1 MIKFI
6 RISENRKRRIG
17 IRQLSLRPNSNS
29 MNASALA
36 KSATLLVASTLFFL
50 STTNSQQTNKDSSYK
65 LEDVIVT
72 AQKRAEKLH
81 NVPFAISSLNAKQIE
96 DYRIWNIK
104 ELTSIIPN
112 LYSADP
118 GDARDVTSIR
128 GIATTSY
135 DPATTVYIDGVNQ
148 FGLDTYIPS
157 LFDVER
163 IEVLRGPQGTLYGRN
178 AMAGVINIITKQP
191 TNTSTGS
198 ASFSFGNYAQNRL
211 NLNIKTPII
220 KDKLFFGASILSDRR
235 NGFYTNQFNNESY
248 DKQHGLS
255 GNYFLKYIANQQW
268 SATLNVKHRNQ
279 NNNGAFPLT
288 MGAEDAIVNPFVL
301 NQNATTTMKDNSLNA
316 SLSVHYSG
324 HSFDFVSQ
332 TAYQSNYRYYT
343 KPIDGDFSPYDA
355 ISIINNY
362 GTKWNNIKVWTQ
374 EFRIS
379 SPTSNNNPFKWTAG
393 AYLFHQDAPVKQGT
407 RFGKDANSIM
417 MVGDSLFTLIN
428 TTNATKQ
435 GLAFFG
441 QISYALTKQLNLT
454 AGLRN
459 DLEHQS
465 QSVVGEYQHDP
476 MPSPITI
483 RPDTSAS
490 INFNAWSP
498 KLALDYHFNDRTMA
512 YLQYSKGFRTGGLSA
527 LGSDPSQPPL
537 IGYLPE
543 HSNNFELGVK
553 NNLLNNHLSLNIA
566 VFYTKV
572 NDAQVPSLVLPDA
585 ITITK
590 NVGKLNSKGIELEL
604 NTQASKNLSVQ
615 YSFGYTNA
623 SYESLKLSQGG
634 SSINLDGKKQLF
646 SPDIS
651 SLLAMHYAFAIKPG
665 HSNAFIRVEWK
676 YVGTTYFDLGN
687 NIKQSPY
694 HLINTSA
701 GYNFKKMS
709 AQVWGRNLL
718 NQKYI
723 SYAYDFGA
731 VHLGDP
737 LNYGVTV
744 SYRF

>member
-1 MIKFI
+1 
-6 RISENRKRRIG
+6 
-17 IRQLSLRPNSNS
+17 

-36 KSATLLVASTLFFL
+36 KYATLLVVSTLL
-50 STTNSQQTNKDSSYK
+50 LVSTTNSQQTNKDTSYK
-65 LEDVIVT
+65 LEDVILT

-104 ELTSIIPN
+104 ELTSIVPN

-191 TNTSTGS
+191 SNASTGS
-198 ASFSFGNYAQNRL
+198 ASFSMGNYAQNRL
-211 NLNIKTPII
+211 NLNIKTPIV
-220 KDKLFFGASILSDRR
+220 KNKLFFGASFLYDSR

-248 DKQHGLS
+248 DKQHGIS

-288 MGAEDAIVNPFVL
+288 MGAEDAIANPYIL

-316 SLSVHYSG
+316 SLSIHYSG

-465 QSVVGEYQHDP
+465 QSVIGEYQHDP

-490 INFNAWSP
+490 INFSAWSP

-512 YLQYSKGFRTGGLSA
+512 YMQYSKGFRTGGLSA

-537 IGYLPE
+537 VGFLPE
-543 HSNNFELGVK
+543 HSNNFEIGVK
-553 NNLLNNHLSLNIA
+553 NNLLNNHLSLNLS

-572 NDAQVPSLVLPDA
+572 SDAQVPSLVLPDA

-604 NTQASKNLSVQ
+604 SAQASRNLSIQ
-615 YSFGYTNA
+615 YGFGYTNA
-623 SYESLKLSQGG
+623 SYESLQLSQQG
-634 SSINLDGKKQLF
+634 SSVNLDGKKQLF
-646 SPDIS
+646 SPDIT
-651 SLLAMHYAFAIKPG
+651 SLLALQYSFAIIPG
-665 HSNAFIRVEWK
+665 HSKAFIRAEWK
-676 YVGTTYFDLGN
+676 YLGTTYFDLGN

-744 SYRF
+744 TYRF

>member
-1 MIKFI
+1 
-6 RISENRKRRIG
+6 
-17 IRQLSLRPNSNS
+17 
-29 MNASALA
+29 MNPSVLA
-36 KSATLLVASTLFFL
+36 KYATLLIAAILLLVTSAI
-50 STTNSQQTNKDSSYK
+50 SQQTNKDSIYK

-72 AQKRAEKLH
+72 AQKRAERLH

-96 DYRIWNIK
+96 AYRIWNIK
-104 ELTSIIPN
+104 ELTTIIPN

-198 ASFSFGNYAQNRL
+198 ASFSMGNYAQNRL
-211 NLNIKTPII
+211 NLNFKTPII
-220 KDKLFFGASILSDRR
+220 KDKLFFGASLLYDSR

-288 MGAEDAIVNPFVL
+288 MGAEDAIANPFVL

-393 AYLFHQDAPVKQGT
+393 AYLFHQSAPVKQGT
-407 RFGKDANSIM
+407 RFGNDANSIM

-441 QISYALTKQLNLT
+441 QISYALTNQLNLT

-465 QSVVGEYQHDP
+465 QSVIGEYQHDP
-476 MPSPITI
+476 MPNPITI
-483 RPDTSAS
+483 RPDTSAR

-512 YLQYSKGFRTGGLSA
+512 YAQYSKGFRTGGLSA

-537 IGYLPE
+537 VGFLPE
-543 HSNNFELGVK
+543 HSNNFEIGVK
-553 NNLLNNHLSLNIA
+553 NNLLNNHLSLNLA
-566 VFYTKV
+566 VFYTKI

-590 NVGKLNSKGIELEL
+590 NAGKLNSKGMELEL
-604 NTQASKNLSVQ
+604 NAQASRNLSIQ

-623 SYESLKLSQGG
+623 TYESLKLSQQG
-634 SSINLDGKKQLF
+634 SSVNLDGKKQLF
-646 SPDIS
+646 SPDIT
-651 SLLAMHYAFAIKPG
+651 SLLALQYSFAIKPG
-665 HSNAFIRVEWK
+665 HSNAFIRAEWK
-676 YVGTTYFDLGN
+676 YLGTTFFDLGN

-701 GYNFKKMS
+701 GYNVKKLS
-709 AQVWGRNLL
+709 AQLWFRNLL

-737 LNYGVTV
+737 ANYGLTL

>member
-1 MIKFI
+1 
-6 RISENRKRRIG
+6 
-17 IRQLSLRPNSNS
+17 
-29 MNASALA
+29 MNAPALA
-36 KSATLLVASTLFFL
+36 KFAALLVAMLTLNV
-50 STTNSQQTNKDSSYK
+50 STTHSQQTNKDSSYK

-72 AQKRAEKLH
+72 AQKRVEKLH
-81 NVPFAISSLNAKQIE
+81 NVPFAISSLNAKQIQ

-118 GDARDVTSIR
+118 GDGRDVTAIR

-191 TNTSTGS
+191 SNISTGS
-198 ASFSFGNYAQNRL
+198 ASFSLGNYAQNRL
-211 NLNIKTPII
+211 NLNIKTPLL
-220 KDKLFFGASILSDRR
+220 KNKLFFGASLLFDSR
-235 NGFYTNQFNNESY
+235 NGFYTNQFNNASY

-288 MGAEDAIVNPFVL
+288 IGAEDAIANPFVL

-316 SLSVHYSG
+316 SLSIHYSG

-332 TAYQSNYRYYT
+332 SAYQSNYRYYT

-362 GTKWNNIKVWTQ
+362 GSKWNNIKVWTQ
-374 EFRIS
+374 EFRLS

-428 TTNATKQ
+428 TTIATKE
-435 GLAFFG
+435 GLALFG
-441 QISYALTKQLNLT
+441 QFSYALTKQLNLT

-465 QSVVGEYQHDP
+465 QSVIGEYQHDP
-476 MPSPITI
+476 MPSLITI
-483 RPDTSAS
+483 RPDTSAR

-498 KLALDYHFNDRTMA
+498 KLALDYHFNVHTMA

-537 IGYLPE
+537 AGYLPE
-543 HSNNFELGVK
+543 HSNNFEIGVK
-553 NNLLNNHLSLNIA
+553 NNLLNNHLSLHLA

-604 NTQASKNLSVQ
+604 AAQASRNLSIQ
-615 YSFGYTNA
+615 YSLGYTNA
-623 SYESLKLSQGG
+623 TYESLQLSQQGT
-634 SSINLDGKKQLF
+634 SVNLDGKKQLF
-646 SPDIS
+646 SPDIT
-651 SLLAMHYAFAIKPG
+651 SLLAMQYVFTIKPG
-665 HSNAFIRVEWK
+665 HSNAFIRAEWK
-676 YVGTTYFDLGN
+676 YLGTTYFDLGN
-687 NIKQSPY
+687 NIKQTPY

-709 AQVWGRNLL
+709 VQVWGRNLL

-737 LNYGVTV
+737 LNYGVSV
-744 SYRF
+744 SFRF

>member
-1 MIKFI
+1 
-6 RISENRKRRIG
+6 
-17 IRQLSLRPNSNS
+17 
-29 MNASALA
+29 MNPSVLA
-36 KSATLLVASTLFFL
+36 KYATLLVAAILLLVTSA
-50 STTNSQQTNKDSSYK
+50 NSQQTNKDSIYK

-72 AQKRAEKLH
+72 AQKRAERLH
-81 NVPFAISSLNAKQIE
+81 NVPFAISSLNTKQIE

-104 ELTSIIPN
+104 ELTTIIPN

-198 ASFSFGNYAQNRL
+198 ASFSMGNYAQNRL
-211 NLNIKTPII
+211 NLNFKSPII
-220 KDKLFFGASILSDRR
+220 KDKLFFGASLLYDSR

-255 GNYFLKYIANQQW
+255 GNYFLKYIANPQW

-288 MGAEDAIVNPFVL
+288 MGADEAIANPFVL

-393 AYLFHQDAPVKQGT
+393 AYLFHQSAPVKQGT
-407 RFGKDANSIM
+407 RFGNDANSIM

-441 QISYALTKQLNLT
+441 QISYALTNQLNLT

-465 QSVVGEYQHDP
+465 QSVIGEYQHDP
-476 MPSPITI
+476 MPNPITI
-483 RPDTSAS
+483 RPDTSAR

-512 YLQYSKGFRTGGLSA
+512 YAQYSKGFRTGGLSA

-537 IGYLPE
+537 IGFLPE
-543 HSNNFELGVK
+543 HCNNFEIGVK
-553 NNLLNNHLSLNIA
+553 NNLLNNHLSLNLA

-590 NVGKLNSKGIELEL
+590 NAGKLNSKGMELEL
-604 NTQASKNLSVQ
+604 NAQASRNLSIQ
-615 YSFGYTNA
+615 YNFGYTNA
-623 SYESLKLSQGG
+623 TYESLQLSQQG
-634 SSINLDGKKQLF
+634 SSVNLDGKKQLF
-646 SPDIS
+646 SPDIT
-651 SLLAMHYAFAIKPG
+651 SLLALQYSFAIKPG
-665 HSNAFIRVEWK
+665 HSNAFIRAEWK
-676 YVGTTYFDLGN
+676 YLGTTYFDLGN

-694 HLINTSA
+694 HLINSSA
-701 GYNFKKMS
+701 GYNIKKMS
-709 AQVWGRNLL
+709 VQLWFRNLL

-737 LNYGVTV
+737 ANYGLTL